1 MSTRSFNMSILHFIN
16 ISNKTVW
23 LVFVIICTGSIQ
35 SVQTLRL
42 KTVARNTSW
51 AILLELYCEWFIR
64 VLRAPSRS
72 FFVLH
77 LVILGIHIKF
87 MVCAFGMCETSM
99 NFFVSVFF
107 SLFHIFFIHS
117 FASAFLSL
125 SVFVLLCLSCFTGF
139 LSLMFFLGTN
149 LKWIFFLL
157 ICYFTA

>member
-42 KTVARNTSW
+42 KTVARNTSYT
-51 AILLELYCEWFIR
+51 ILLELYCEWFIR

-125 SVFVLLCLSCFTGF
+125 SVFCFVVPKLFHWFSFTYV
-139 LSLMFFLGTN
+139 FFGN
-149 LKWIFFLL
+149 KF
-157 ICYFTA
+157 

>member
-42 KTVARNTSW
+42 KTVARNTSYT
-51 AILLELYCEWFIR
+51 ILLELYCEWFIR

-107 SLFHIFFIHS
+107 FSLSHFLHSLFCFGIFIFIGFCFVVPKLFHWFS
-117 FASAFLSL
+117 FTY
-125 SVFVLLCLSCFTGF
+125 VFFGNKF
-139 LSLMFFLGTN
+139 
-149 LKWIFFLL
+149 
-157 ICYFTA
+157 